1 MKKLFILLISITL
14 LTGCAESIAL
24 LGPATG
30 VTNGKIVQSSLKT
43 AVSYGIKKKTG
54 SSPMQHA
61 LAYAKEMNPNKKKEK
76 CISFIEKTNSEACMI
91 AKKQISLVQSNVSKK
106 ILTTQSN
113 LKVKAYAI
121 VGKSTEVKSR
131 INNSNKN
138 KKSTREFFLTL
149 KTKIKEYDERWLDRI
164 ERSNLHQ

>member
-30 VTNGKIVQSSLKT
+30 LTNGKIVQSSLKT
-43 AVSYGIKKKTG
+43 VASYGVKKKTG

-61 LAYAKEMNPNKKKEK
+61 LAYAKEMNPNKEKEK

-91 AKKQISLVQSNVSKK
+91 VKKQISLVQSTVSKK
-106 ILTTQSN
+106 ISNTPTKIKKKTQTILAELAQDNNEVDFLT
-113 LKVKAYAI
+113 KP
-121 VGKSTEVKSR
+121 
-131 INNSNKN
+131 
-138 KKSTREFFLTL
+138 KKSTKEFFLTL
-149 KTKIKEYDERWLDRI
+149 KTKIKEYDNRWLDRI
-164 ERSNLHQ
+164 QKSSIRQ

>member
-30 VTNGKIVQSSLKT
+30 LTNGKIVQSSLKT
-43 AVSYGIKKKTG
+43 VASYGVKKKTG

-61 LAYAKEMNPNKKKEK
+61 LAYAKEMNPTKKKER

-113 LKVKAYAI
+113 LKVKAYEI
-121 VGKSTEVKSR
+121 VGKSLKLRVE
-131 INNSNKN
+131 
-138 KKSTREFFLTL
+138 STTQI
-149 KTKIKEYDERWLDRI
+149 KIK
-164 ERSNLHQ
+164 NLQENFF

>member
-1 MKKLFILLISITL
+1 
-14 LTGCAESIAL
+14 
-24 LGPATG
+24 
-30 VTNGKIVQSSLKT
+30 
-43 AVSYGIKKKTG
+43 
-54 SSPMQHA
+54 MQHA
-61 LAYAKEMNPNKKKEK
+61 LAYAKEMNPNKKKER